1 MADDNGSSEA
11 VGVQAPRAADDP
23 LYCALPP
30 TAVLVGGTIV
40 TTPISHEWR
49 AFPLVVPGVATAQ
62 VLLVTYCIHCRLTM
76 TGPLAVGRS
85 PLAR

>member
-11 VGVQAPRAADDP
+11 TGVQAPVAADDP
-23 LYCALPP
+23 LYCALPG
-30 TAVLVGGTIV
+30 VGPFGEMQRLR
-40 TTPISHEWR
+40 HEWR

-85 PLAR
+85 PLVR